1 MMGALELEHLTVH
14 TIIPRHQ
21 SSMSHFLSIE
31 SILVHKE
38 IGEQIPFSEAGEGK
52 MCHTSRVLSSGSTVV
67 SRWIHS

>member
-1 MMGALELEHLTVH
+1 
-14 TIIPRHQ
+14 
-21 SSMSHFLSIE
+21 MSHFLSIE